1 MLAVRADAA
10 DACGKVNHNN
20 FRFQISD
27 FRFACNVTD
36 KPANGVDVAQVV
48 LAAARDDDF
57 CRAARVQ
64 LLHHVRAKKA
74 RAAGHNHALVAPEG
88 LAVNPVVGHIVPQ
101 VSRFTP
107 HASRFTPH
115 ASRFTPHVSR
125 SKFEVRRSPPH
136 YPLPTIHYPLSTIH
150 YPLSHCSTVPLSHC
164 STALCRPPPA
174 YYPLTTDFSP
184 TACSAW

>member
-1 MLAVRADAA
+1 MFAVRADAT

-20 FRFQISD
+20 FRFQISG
-27 FRFACNVTD
+27 FRFTCNVTE

-74 RAAGHNHALVAPEG
+74 RTASHNHALVAPEG

-101 VSRFTP
+101 VSRFRLQVSGITFHASRITF
-107 HASRFTPH
+107 HASRFTFKVRG
-115 ASRFTPHVSR
+115 STFTTS
-125 SKFEVRRSPPH
+125 
-136 YPLPTIHYPLSTIH
+136 LPTIH